1 MKFLSLVMTLFISTA
16 VIADEA
22 LESNSFVEIGKK
34 VESLN
39 KKYGKENVL
48 VVFDIDN
55 TVLAMPQPFG
65 SDQWFSWQY
74 SCIGKKAKTPHCITS
89 NMGELLDLQGR
100 IFAVANMIPTETS
113 TVSVIKKIQKSGQ
126 KTILL
131 TSRGYQFRD
140 STERALKNVGLN
152 FTDSAIG
159 PKGGFPSS
167 FIPYTMD
174 TLAKVGLTKEEAK
187 VAKLKKARK
196 SSYQNGIMM
205 NAGQHKGAMLK
216 ILLHKTGTKVKAIV
230 FADDH
235 LKHTVRMQAIF
246 GKMNPIEVVTYR
258 YGKIDA
264 AVNAFKKA
272 KKDSVHQAY
281 LNFNNAMNKVFK

>member
-1 MKFLSLVMTLFISTA
+1 
-16 VIADEA
+16 
-22 LESNSFVEIGKK
+22 
-34 VESLN
+34 
-39 KKYGKENVL
+39 
-48 VVFDIDN
+48 
-55 TVLAMPQPFG
+55 
-65 SDQWFSWQY
+65 
-74 SCIGKKAKTPHCITS
+74 
-89 NMGELLDLQGR
+89 
-100 IFAVANMIPTETS
+100 MIPTEAT
-113 TVSVIKKIQKSGQ
+113 TVSVIKKIQKTGQ
-126 KTILL
+126 RTILL

-140 STERALKNVGLN
+140 STERALKNIGLN
-152 FTDSAIG
+152 FTKSAIG
-159 PKGGFPSS
+159 PKGGYPATFT
-167 FIPYTMD
+167 PYTMD

-187 VAKLKKARK
+187 IAKLRKARK

-246 GKMNPIEVVTYR
+246 GKMNPIELVTYR

-281 LNFNNAMNKVFK
+281 LNFNNTMNKVFK